1 MTLRKDPAMPKLLR
15 WECRPVEG
23 NGETAVCRCAVVISS
38 KVSKRAVIR
47 NRLRRLLHDHLR
59 DHFERAFQHS
69 NTWVLISLK
78 PGAEAK
84 DAPVL
89 EECDRLL
96 KQAGY

>member
-1 MTLRKDPAMPKLLR
+1 MTLRKASAMPRLLR

-23 NGETAVCRCAVVISS
+23 NGEMSVCRCAVVISS

-59 DHFERAFQHS
+59 EHFERSFQHS
-69 NTWVLISLK
+69 STWVLISLK

-96 KQAGY
+96 QQAGY

>member
-1 MTLRKDPAMPKLLR
+1 
-15 WECRPVEG
+15 VEG

-59 DHFERAFQHS
+59 EHFERSFQHS
-69 NTWVLISLK
+69 STWVLISLK
-78 PGAEAK
+78 PGAEVK

-96 KQAGY
+96 QQAGY